1 MSNVEGNTNIFY
13 DVDDIGQWRVTNPK
27 KLTKEQAKQLQRA
40 LDVNDDGI
48 VGKDTITALQHRL
61 GVDADGKWG
70 KKSTR
75 AWIDEYNDEVNE
87 REMHNIA
94 KSKGKVNP
102 AVVDIFA
109 QEESSKP
116 VQEDDTPEAEQS
128 TELPNIEVDNVELA
142 YLNKEIDKVKNQLAQ
157 RQSNYESVPF
167 PKTQVGWASYIANND
182 SSLLN
187 KYQDAERAWYNKMKD
202 QEHAKALA
210 KAQMEQQAA
219 YRMDDN
225 IKNRSLALNKL
236 QYAEAALR
244 NDTSNDPLI
253 RAGLERDLRNAKEDV
268 KYWNKALGIEE
279 DVNPKEITP
288 KEESKGQESNT
299 PVEVTP
305 TPTQSQPTTK
315 VKTKDYSAIKKFKN
329 QAEKDKILKEIESN
343 PAFNND
349 EALRGVYNTL
359 KDIVP
364 EDKKASDKEAR
375 REKWKAGKGLSGFEL
390 REWADVP
397 ENKALLKEFGPIGK
411 YNGD

>member
-1 MSNVEGNTNIFY
+1 MSNIFY
-13 DVDDIGQWRVTNPK
+13 DVDELGNWRFTDPRQ
-27 KLTKEQAKQLQRA
+27 LSKEQAKQLQRE
-40 LDVNDDGI
+40 LGVTDDGI
-48 VGKDTITALQHRL
+48 VGKDTITALQRRL

-75 AWIDEYNDEVNE
+75 AWIDEYNDEADE
-87 REMHNIA
+87 RFNYDRA
-94 KSKGKVNP
+94 KKQGKVNP

-116 VQEDDTPEAEQS
+116 VQEDDTLVEEQS

-157 RQSNYESVPF
+157 RQSDYESVPF

-182 SSLLN
+182 RGLLD
-187 KYQDAERAWYNKMKD
+187 KYQDAERAWYNKLKD
-202 QEHAKALA
+202 QEHAKDLA
-210 KAQMEQQAA
+210 NTQMEQQAA

-253 RAGLERDLRNAKEDV
+253 KAGLERDVRNAREEL
-268 KYWNKALGIEE
+268 KYWDKALGIEE
-279 DVNPKEITP
+279 DDTTKAPNE
-288 KEESKGQESNT
+288 EESKGEVTNT
-299 PVEVTP
+299 PTP

-315 VKTKDYSAIKKFKN
+315 VKTKDYSSIKKFKN

-349 EALRGVYNTL
+349 ETLRGVYNTL

-375 REKWKAGKGLSGFEL
+375 REKWQAGKNLTGFDYRAWKES
-390 REWADVP
+390 P
-397 ENKALLKEFGPIGK
+397 EGKALIKEFGE
-411 YNGD
+411 